1 MRITDLL
8 SASRMRLHVAVA
20 DKQDALDQLIA
31 LIRQDGLLADPDA
44 FRRAVLEREEQ
55 VSTAIQEGIAL
66 FDCRCK
72 ADGINGF
79 ARRWPNVAAS
89 SPETIARIDGRWEE
103 YGLGPFIESP
113 SLHYSRLQY
122 GNGAAVC
129 PEKHRPTEQS
139 HVAATTPNH
148 K

>member
-1 MRITDLL
+1 MLFAQRGSTPDVFAFLQANGVEGVKYVLL
-8 SASRMRLHVAVA
+8 LDEETQALKPEEMLWIASS
-20 DKQDALDQLIA
+20 DC
-31 LIRQDGLLADPDA
+31 DPSRD
-44 FRRAVLEREEQ
+44 V
-55 VSTAIQEGIAL
+55 TIQEGIAL

-79 ARRWPNVAAS
+79 ARRWPNVVAS